1 MKTNLFIPT
10 FPGFYSGWFDATELW
25 YREAEC
31 MELQN
36 FVNNN
41 NWDFAPGWD
50 NKIAEIYADQYAD
63 VMQYVFGCR
72 VNVES
77 VSMWHPREYNFATD
91 ELTATIEVDDD
102 FVERVFAKAKEHYA
116 AVAQIVKE
124 RHTSRS
130 GFISFHSN
138 RLCEWLEDIA
148 FDATDAKLA
157 YLVSYILEI
166 EESDWLEDAPLRAL
180 DYAMGDGI
188 LSLEP
193 TTAEAA
199 IEGDIIR
206 EYDDAWAE
214 YIEEIGGVD
223 AARERDFNTLVAE
236 FKERVAEAAVNA

>member
-1 MKTNLFIPT
+1 MAQMKTNLFIPT
-10 FPGFYSGWFDATELW
+10 FPGFYGGWFDATELW

-36 FVNNN
+36 FVNNDD
-41 NWDFAPGWD
+41 WDFAPGWD
-50 NKIAEIYADQYAD
+50 NRLAELYADQYAD
-63 VMQYVFGCR
+63 VMQHVFGCR

-91 ELTATIEVDDD
+91 EITAAIEVDDD

-124 RHTSRS
+124 RHMLC
-130 GFISFHSN
+130 SN
-138 RLCEWLEDIA
+138 ELSEWLEDIA
-148 FDATDAKLA
+148 FDATDTKLA

-166 EESDWLEDAPLRAL
+166 EESYWLEDVPLRVL
-180 DYAMGDGI
+180 DYAVGNGI

-206 EYDDAWAE
+206 EYDSAWAE

-236 FKERVAEAAVNA
+236 FKERVAASAVNA